1 MKVGADIINQ
11 NLGRPKPDH
20 EVYWEEQKL
29 ADLVEPLGFDSSWS
43 VEHHF
48 DDYTMVPD
56 VLQYLTFMAGRT
68 SRIQLGSAVVVLP

>member
-1 MKVGADIINQ
+1 M
-11 NLGRPKPDH
+11 
-20 EVYWEEQKL
+20 YWEEQRL

-43 VEHHF
+43 IEYHF

-68 SRIQLGSAVVVLP
+68 PRNQLGSAVVFLPWHDPVRALS